1 MRSSHLP
8 YLLPGRLTKS
18 TELQNKEYMMKAKLN
33 EKNLK
38 SLEDTS
44 SKGILDLGLGM
55 ATPILVG
62 KGQPDAEIKQEFPE
76 AKTLAD
82 DLQAAKIAYQ
92 VFVHLTSTICEM
104 HQLIMPCAKQCFQSV
119 SNRFMD
125 CMTPTIDVQVGKEH
139 QEQQQK
145 YDSLWLCYS

>member
-18 TELQNKEYMMKAKLN
+18 TDLQHKEYMMKAKLN

-92 VFVHLTSTICEM
+92 IFVHLTSTICEM
-104 HQLIMPCAKQCFQSV
+104 HQLIMLLDTCAKQCFQSV
-119 SNRFMD
+119 SNRFSKVW
-125 CMTPTIDVQVGKEH
+125 IV
-139 QEQQQK
+139 
-145 YDSLWLCYS
+145 